1 MYSSATGS
9 FNKLALNVAMVTAT
23 SLLLSA
29 TGATDR
35 GLAATADPIL
45 LSCELSG
52 RTILGIVVFK
62 RLKKLRIW
70 YGDGGGQDW
79 DNVDF
84 TKDPIKTTVKS
95 DNSLVLSR
103 DYRHVTFNGEGNE
116 HSAGTCHPGRM
127 SKAPRYWFD
136 PVLKQG

>member
-1 MYSSATGS
+1 MCSNATRS
-9 FNKLALNVAMVTAT
+9 FNKLPLQAAMLVAT
-23 SLLLSA
+23 LFLLSA
-29 TGATDR
+29 TGAADP
-35 GLAATADPIL
+35 GLAASPDPML

-84 TKDPIKTTVKS
+84 TKDPIKTAVVS

-116 HSAGTCHPGRM
+116 HSAGTCRPGQI
-127 SKAPRYWFD
+127 SKAPRYWFN
-136 PVLKQG
+136 PVLKQD

>member
-1 MYSSATGS
+1 MYRSTTRS
-9 FNKLALNVAMVTAT
+9 FNKLALKAAMVTAT
-23 SLLLSA
+23 LFLLSA
-29 TGATDR
+29 TGAADP
-35 GLAATADPIL
+35 GLAASPDPML

-84 TKDPIKTTVKS
+84 TKDPIKTAVVS

-103 DYRHVTFNGEGNE
+103 DYKHVTFNSEGDE
-116 HSAGTCHPGRM
+116 HSVGSCRPGQI
-127 SKAPRYWFD
+127 SKAPRYWFNR
-136 PVLKQG
+136 VLKQE